1 MKMLKKI
8 KIDMWLNVFLML
20 AIGILF
26 IIRPQ
31 DSLKLTVIIAG
42 AIIFANGLFDL
53 AYYLKVW
60 SDFYSRGS
68 LFEGILK
75 CVLGIFIFTHADTT
89 TVLFSYV
96 FSIYIIINGI
106 ICLETSIYMQRVF
119 EVNCA
124 GYMILS
130 CFAVFIGIA
139 MMFFTPDD
147 TVKTLAIVTG
157 IVFVISA
164 IIDAAIL
171 IRIHVVG
178 KKCAEKLKYVSD
190 ELNGNIIDADDIR
203 S

>member
-8 KIDMWLNVFLML
+8 KTDMWINVFLML

-31 DSLKLTVIIAG
+31 DSLKLTAIIAG
-42 AIIFANGLFDL
+42 AIIFADGLFDL

-75 CVLGIFIFTHADTT
+75 FVLGIFIFTHADTT
-89 TVLFSYV
+89 SVLFSYV
-96 FSIYIIINGI
+96 FSIYIVINGI
-106 ICLETSIYMQRVF
+106 ICLETSIYMQKVL
-119 EVNCA
+119 EANCA
-124 GYMILS
+124 GYMLLS
-130 CFAVFIGIA
+130 CFAIFIGIA
-139 MMFFTPDD
+139 MMFFTPGDA
-147 TVKTLAIVTG
+147 VKALAIVTG
-157 IVFVISA
+157 IVFIVSA

-171 IRIHVVG
+171 IRVHVVG

-190 ELNGNIIDADDIR
+190 ELNGNIIDADDVR